1 MQRQSVSSYLF
12 PSDGIKVGEPPKLTR
27 PRLRQVKSKKVWLHQ
42 DIVGYRED
50 QRLEKSTKNKVARHI
65 EGLAARGEVLGRQK
79 DLVGAGRGWL
89 RAALGGAGGFQ
100 YYLWYAISGY
110 GVGAD
115 IQLPEGEY
123 LVREIRHHDLN
134 DKALS
139 VGNFPDDYLE
149 WSPEFLQIG
158 EKDTYNDYN
167 DDQARIILSPNN
179 FSVIKGYPGSGKTT
193 TAMLALRHF
202 EGRVLW
208 VTHSEGLAAKCKAEA
223 DIGTP
228 ESSEVNIES
237 FGTFL
242 DQVEGVLRGS
252 NRLLNQTDA
261 ADRLM
266 ELLDTSEK
274 RFEQDVRNRDE
285 VFAELHAYVFGRCL
299 PFDLQTVKAEDS
311 EMLTH
316 DAYRKL
322 RDGRIDDRLIERI
335 RLICEYL
342 RQNENQSALRE
353 IFTGPI
359 KSRDL
364 LADIGKSPPA
374 QLESLG
380 MVIVDEVQDFTASE
394 LLLLLNVIARSALK
408 SGRLPRLIFAGDE
421 SQTVRPSGFDWAML
435 SALVHGV
442 FGARYE
448 TVTDLD
454 QDTSLRQNVRSTKE
468 VSCFIEATRAAYRE
482 LEKNDRPSTPSYV
495 GSDDSMEG
503 RVLYGWYAPEELN
516 QITEIIRGT
525 PGNTCIYPGTRV
537 PDDLSPDLRAK
548 SALEVKGLDFQT
560 VFVVDAG
567 RILGEIQEKLRSARE
582 TQQFGVI
589 SRLRI
594 DQFRVAVSRATE
606 RLVLLDRGESFE
618 SNVRDL
624 LEAGKRYVEDRGETS
639 DSTASLGDVK
649 LEVRTVNGLQ
659 ELLGKERDD
668 FLVLEQLIE
677 EARRDALDYP
687 RRARQTLVSCDKQL
701 ELVRRQQPVA
711 ESVVERLNRTR
722 AEVNFSYLISGEAPP
737 SERGL
742 LRQEIFQTIT
752 EPEYEPVILA
762 MLHLADTKTI
772 EPCNRETLE
781 SIDASLAGRVL
792 IEEEFRDFRLRHSE
806 QLTLWLNTVAQLK
819 LGLDE
824 KSQGFVHASEVVET
838 SRRLVAVADEFSPE
852 NVSLVGQATTSI
864 LGWAEESYIRG
875 RYELARQL
883 LTVRENSILDAKCL
897 FKLGRFD
904 EAATAFEAGGDYEN
918 AVLAARQ
925 ALNLERAELLAE
937 KCSDETKRRVEQVR
951 ALLGVVDNT
960 QADVRFTSAEVDRLR
975 QLTLRP
981 LTEDF

>member
-1 MQRQSVSSYLF
+1 MTSYLL
-12 PSDGIKVGEPPKLTR
+12 PSDGIKVGEPPELTR

-50 QRLEKSTKNKVARHI
+50 ERLERRTKNKVARHL
-65 EGLAARGEVLGRQK
+65 ESLAARGEVLGRQK
-79 DLVGAGRGWL
+79 DLVGPGRGWL
-89 RAALGGAGGFQ
+89 RAALGGSGGYQ

-134 DKALS
+134 DTALS
-139 VGNFPDDYLE
+139 VGSFPDDYLE

-158 EKDTYNDYN
+158 EEGDYNDYN
-167 DDQARIILSPNN
+167 DDQARIVLRPSN

-193 TAMLALRHF
+193 AAMLALRHF

-208 VTHSEGLAAKCKAEA
+208 VTHSEGLAAKCKTEA

-242 DQVEGVLRGS
+242 DQVEGVLRGK

-266 ELLDTSEK
+266 ELLDTPEK
-274 RFEQDVRNRDE
+274 KFEQDVRNRDE
-285 VFAELHAYVFGRCL
+285 IYAELHAYVFGRSL
-299 PFDLQTVKAEDS
+299 PFDLQTVKAENS
-311 EMLTH
+311 QMLTH

-322 RDGRIDDRLIERI
+322 REGRIDDRLIERI
-335 RLICEYL
+335 RLICEHL
-342 RQNENQSALRE
+342 RRNEEQFQSSLRE

-364 LADIGKSPPA
+364 LADIGKSPPV

-380 MVIVDEVQDFTASE
+380 MVIVDEVQDFTARE
-394 LLLLLNVIARSALK
+394 LLLLLNVTARSALK

-435 SALVHGV
+435 SALIHVV
-442 FGARYE
+442 FGARYD
-448 TVTDLD
+448 TVADLD
-454 QDTSLRQNVRSTKE
+454 QDTSLRQNVRSTRE
-468 VSCFIEATRAAYRE
+468 VSCFIEATRAAYRD
-482 LEKNDRPSTPSYV
+482 LEKTDRPSTPPYV
-495 GSDDSMEG
+495 GTDDSMEG
-503 RVLYGWYAPEELN
+503 RVLYGWYAPEELS
-516 QITEIIRGT
+516 QITEIIGGT
-525 PGNTCIYPGTRV
+525 PGNTCVYPGTRV
-537 PDDLSPDLRAK
+537 PADLTPDLRAK

-560 VFVVDAG
+560 VFVIDAG
-567 RILGEIQEKLRSARE
+567 RILGEIQAKMRSARE
-582 TQQFGVI
+582 TQQSGVV

-606 RLVLLDRGESFE
+606 RLVLLDRDESFE

-624 LEAGKRYVEDRGETS
+624 LEAGRRYVEDRSESS

-649 LEVRTVNGLQ
+649 LEVRTVKGLQ

-668 FLVLEQLIE
+668 SLVLEQLIE

-701 ELVRRQQPVA
+701 ELVRRQQPIA
-711 ESVVERLNRTR
+711 EYVVERLNRTR
-722 AEVNFSYLISGEAPP
+722 AEVNLSYLISGEAPP

-742 LRQEIFQTIT
+742 LRQQIFQTIT
-752 EPEYEPVILA
+752 EPEYETVILA

-781 SIDASLAGRVL
+781 SINASLVGRVL
-792 IEEEFRDFRLRHSE
+792 IEKEFPDFRLRHTE

-819 LGLDE
+819 LGLDA
-824 KSQGFVHASEVVET
+824 KSPGFVHASEVVET
-838 SRRLVAVADEFSPE
+838 SRRMVEVADEFSAE

-864 LGWAEESYIRG
+864 LGWAEASYIEG

-883 LTVRENSILDAKCL
+883 LTIRENSILDAKCL

-904 EAATAFEAGGDYEN
+904 EAATGFEGGGDYEN

-925 ALNLERAELLAE
+925 ALDLERAELLAE
-937 KCSDETKRRVEQVR
+937 KCSDETKRRVAQVR
-951 ALLGVVDNT
+951 ALLGVVDTT
-960 QADVRFTSAEVDRLR
+960 QADVRFTSAEVERLR